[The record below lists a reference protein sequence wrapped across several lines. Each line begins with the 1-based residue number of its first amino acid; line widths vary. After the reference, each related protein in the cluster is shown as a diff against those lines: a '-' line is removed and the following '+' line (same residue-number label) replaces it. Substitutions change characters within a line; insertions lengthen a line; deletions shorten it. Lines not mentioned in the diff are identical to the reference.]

1 MAEKMIPCKVCGKMF
16 EPCGYCQKHQDVF
29 RWRNFACSLE
39 CANKY
44 VAEAI
49 AYREK
54 DKKAEVKEEVQPVK
68 EEKNETVIESVE
80 EIAVDTVEEIVKTEA
95 VSVNETPKKIKK
107 RNYSN

>member
-1 MAEKMIPCKVCGKMF
+1 MAKKMIPCKVCGKMF

-54 DKKAEVKEEVQPVK
+54 DKKTEIKEEIQPI
-68 EEKNETVIESVE
+68 EKVETIIDPVE
-80 EIAVDTVEEIVKTEA
+80 EIIVDTVEETVKTEE
-95 VSVNETPKKIKK
+95 VSTGEFPKKNRK
-107 RNYSN
+107 RNYNN